1 MTVIRGATT
10 IDSDCKKDI
19 SAAVKEL
26 LDEIFAQNKADKT
39 EIRCIVFSL
48 TTDIHSYHPA
58 KAAREC
64 GYDFAPLF
72 ACTEPDIRGGLALC
86 VRAMIFAEFSAAR
99 PARHVYLKGAK
110 VLRKDISA
118 VYILRWTA
126 PRGAGRVRLQSV
138 LPRSII
144 SYISIRE
151 PCTEPVRSTLCARG

>member
-99 PARHVYLKGAK
+99 PASIKRTSAK
-110 VLRKDISA
+110 NTSHAIATLSGSCESDFSA
-118 VYILRWTA
+118 KKPLFFNAPITA
-126 PRGAGRVRLQSV
+126 SLTSV
-138 LPRSII
+138 LCIATITFFIFFAAPPF
-144 SYISIRE
+144 RE
-151 PCTEPVRSTLCARG
+151 